1 MLYFL
6 ILVCVVSFIYTF
18 FKLINYIVDNYLFK
32 MKRKIYDWKVL
43 IVIIFVTVITCY
55 GLYVLNYYI
64 ENPYYDENKNL
75 QYLGTLGDLVGGLL
89 NPIIAIPATI
99 LTFLAFWVQF
109 KANEQQKTDLKIE
122 RFENKFYEMLQI
134 HRDNVNETSVG
145 KSLAGRKSFISMFKE
160 LKFTYLSVKW
170 FYETQ
175 YEKRLTEKIDDNI
188 IYNISYLIFFFGIG
202 NNSSLIVRDLI
213 GNKYIKFFDCVEI
226 YLEGVVN
233 TWKQEN
239 IKRLPIAVKIDDS
252 NDFYLRISYIPFNG
266 QMSKLSHY
274 VRHLFQM
281 VKFVDDADEKI
292 FDYES
297 KYNYVASIRSQLSA
311 HEQLLLFY
319 NSVSVLGK
327 PWLDKPN
334 YLKKYCVIKSCPL
347 PLANFYKNPLEI
359 LGEKN
364 DKGKIMFEWG
374 EIKERLNS

>member
-1 MLYFL
+1 
-6 ILVCVVSFIYTF
+6 
-18 FKLINYIVDNYLFK
+18 
-32 MKRKIYDWKVL
+32 MKRYLYDWRIIIL
-43 IVIIFVTVITCY
+43 TIIVIAITCY
-55 GLYVLNYYI
+55 GLIVLNFYI
-64 ENPYYDENKNL
+64 ERPYHDEKGNL
-75 QYLGTLGDLVGGLL
+75 QYLGTFGDLVGGLL

-134 HRDNVNETSVG
+134 HRDNVNETSIG

-160 LKFTYLSVKW
+160 LKFTYHSVKW
-170 FYETQ
+170 FYDTQ
-175 YEKRLTEKIDDNI
+175 YKNRLTEKIDDDI

-213 GNKYIKFFDCVEI
+213 GDKYLIFFDCVEI

-233 TWKQEN
+233 IWKKESS
-239 IKRLPIAVKIDDS
+239 KKMPIAVKIDDHS
-252 NDFYLRISYIPFNG
+252 DFYLTISYIPFNG

-297 KYNYVASIRSQLSA
+297 KYNYIASIRSQLSA

-319 NSVSVLGK
+319 NAVSVLGK
-327 PWLDKPN
+327 PWLNSPN
-334 YLKKYCVIKSCPL
+334 YLKKYCVIKSTPL

-374 EIKERLNS
+374 EIKQRLNG

>member
-1 MLYFL
+1 MENTYYHYF
-6 ILVCVVSFIYTF
+6 FA
-18 FKLINYIVDNYLFK
+18 
-32 MKRKIYDWKVL
+32 
-43 IVIIFVTVITCY
+43 VITCY

-64 ENPYYDENKNL
+64 ENPYYDENENL
-75 QYLGTLGDLVGGLL
+75 QYLGSLGDLVGGLL

-134 HRDNVNETSVG
+134 HRDNVNEVTIGS
-145 KSLAGRKSFISMFKE
+145 SLVGRKSFISMFNE
-160 LKFTYLSVKW
+160 LKFTYHLVNSYYEN
-170 FYETQ
+170 FYKTLNLQEN
-175 YEKRLTEKIDDNI
+175 IDDEV
-188 IYNISYLIFFFGIG
+188 IYNVSYFIFFFGVG
-202 NNSSLIVRDLI
+202 KNSSLIVKDLLGDQYEGFFNSVEEYVKLYQLLWRNQSRI
-213 GNKYIKFFDCVEI
+213 G
-226 YLEGVVN
+226 
-233 TWKQEN
+233 
-239 IKRLPIAVKIDDS
+239 RPIDVIIDLNS
-252 NDFYLRISYIPFNG
+252 NYTLDIRYMPCNG

-281 VKFVDDADEKI
+281 VKFVDDADKDI

-297 KYNYVASIRSQLSA
+297 KYNYIASIRSQLSA

-327 PWLDKPN
+327 PWLDTPN

-347 PLANFYKNPLEI
+347 PLANFYKKPLEI

-364 DKGKIMFEWG
+364 DNGKIMFEWG
-374 EIKERLNS
+374 EIKQRLNS